1 MRVGVGAVLGVFRV
15 VPHIRSAAH
24 NIQGLVHR
32 MVDGQIESILLDTT
46 ITIIISKG
54 VRSALREV
62 LIVPEIGTASIH
74 TLSHSA
80 IGIDGQVQGHQT
92 VATQVVDEELLVV
105 ATLLIHCAIPGVP
118 AAARGRELTR
128 DERAVTHVHR
138 DADRFAFA
146 TVSSAHHRVGGGESR
161 GYGDGRGCFLRVPDI
176 TVGTGGRERL
186 ALAVCDDRHT
196 RCGSDGH
203 HRHRLD
209 RQVQGVHLRAAVGI
223 LVTVG
228 VGAALSV
235 FRIVPLIRTAID
247 NGDGFVHR
255 AEDG

>member
-1 MRVGVGAVLGVFRV
+1 
-15 VPHIRSAAH
+15 
-24 NIQGLVHR
+24 

-62 LIVPEIGTASIH
+62 LMVPEIGTASIH
-74 TLSHSA
+74 SLSHSA
-80 IGIDGQVQGHQT
+80 IGIDGQVQGHQAI
-92 VATQVVDEELLVV
+92 ATQVIDEELLVV
-105 ATLLIHCAIPGVP
+105 AALLIHCAIPGVP

-146 TVSSAHHRVGGGESR
+146 TVSSAHHRVGRGDSR
-161 GYGDGRGCFLRVPDI
+161 SHRDGRRGFLRVPDI
-176 TVGTGGRERL
+176 AVSTGGRERL
-186 ALAVCDDRHT
+186 ALAVCDDGHT

-203 HRHRLD
+203 HRHRLN
-209 RQVQGVHLRAAVGI
+209 RQVQGIHLRATVGI
-223 LVTVG
+223 FVTVG

-247 NGDGFVHR
+247 NGDGLMHRAVYGQVHR
-255 AEDG
+255 YRAVTAG